1 MAEISPFCALY
12 YSQEK
17 VKDISLVVTPPY
29 DVISPEER
37 LRFYIRHPLN
47 IIRLILPTSP
57 LEARETLKEW
67 LKQGVFEKEHR
78 EAIYPYRQVFE
89 LEGQRYTRWGFVC
102 LLKLD
107 TIIREHE
114 HTFDEVIR
122 ERLEL
127 LEQTGIQTG
136 EVFSLYSDP
145 KGEIEALLIETEA
158 FKPRFSFKD
167 EEGVEHALWVLYDR
181 DKISKIKEMLSGQ
194 ELFLADGHH
203 RLKTARLL
211 REKRAVSGATKGL
224 EDYIL
229 AYLTGIEYEGLVIL
243 PVHRLLKGLNSTRLE
258 VLRRN
263 LEENFFSKQI
273 TTEAIPSIL
282 REGEGMVFWER
293 GKKPLMISPKRPLPE
308 PFGKLDPWVIDE
320 LLLKGLGGEVLYV
333 KDTREAFEALENGM
347 VQVLFLLRPVSP
359 KDVAEVA
366 KRGLLMPKKSTYFY
380 PKVPTGLVLFQ
391 VFELDGD
398 NP

>member
-37 LRFYIRHPLN
+37 LKFYIRHPLN
-47 IIRLILPTSP
+47 VIRLILPDSP
-57 LEARETLKEW
+57 VEARETLKEW
-67 LKQGVFEKEHR
+67 LKQGVFEKEQQ
-78 EAIYPYRQVFE
+78 EAIYPYKQVFDFD
-89 LEGQRYTRWGFVC
+89 GQRYTRWGFVC

-136 EVFSLYSDP
+136 EIFSLYSDP
-145 KGEIEALLIETEA
+145 EGEIETLLTEVEAL
-158 FKPRFSFKD
+158 KPRFSFKD
-167 EEGVEHALWVLYDR
+167 EEGVEHTLWALYDMG
-181 DKISKIKEMLSGQ
+181 KISKIKEILSGQ

-211 REKRAVSGATKGL
+211 KEKRSASGATKEL

-229 AYLTGIEYEGLVIL
+229 AYLTGIEYKGLIIL
-243 PVHRLLKGLNSTRLE
+243 PVHRFIKGLDKTRFE

-263 LEENFFSKQI
+263 LEENFSFKQI

-282 REGEGMVFWER
+282 RERKGMVFWEK
-293 GKKPLMISPKRPLPE
+293 GKKPLIILPKRQLPE
-308 PFGKLDPWVIDE
+308 PFGKIDPWVIDE
-320 LLLKGLGGEVLYV
+320 LLLKGVEGEVLYV
-333 KDTREAFEALENGM
+333 KDTRQAFEALENGM
-347 VQVLFLLRPVSP
+347 AQVLFLLRPVSP
-359 KDVAEVA
+359 KEVAEVA
-366 KRGLLMPKKSTYFY
+366 KRGLLMPKKSTYFH

-391 VFELDGD
+391 VFELYGD

>member
-12 YSQEK
+12 YSPEK

-37 LRFYIRHPLN
+37 LKFYIRHPLN
-47 IIRLILPTSP
+47 VIRLILPNSP
-57 LEARETLKEW
+57 LEARETLKQW
-67 LKQGVFEKEHR
+67 LSQGVFEREHH
-78 EAIYPYRQVFE
+78 EAIYPYRQVFSY
-89 LEGQRYTRWGFVC
+89 EGRKLKRWGFIC

-114 HTFDEVIR
+114 HTFEEVVR

-127 LEQTGIQTG
+127 LEHTGIQTG

-145 KGEIEALLIETEA
+145 KGEIEALLSKVEA
-158 FKPRFSFKD
+158 LEPRFSFKD
-167 EEGVEHALWVLYDR
+167 EEGVEHTLWAVYDQEE
-181 DKISKIKEMLSGQ
+181 ISKIKGKLSDQ

-211 REKRAVSGATKGL
+211 RERRLASGKNRGL

-229 AYLTGIEYEGLVIL
+229 AYLTGMEYEGLVIL
-243 PVHRLLKGLNSTRLE
+243 PVHRLLKGLDGTRLE
-258 VLRRN
+258 ALRKN
-263 LEENFFSKQI
+263 LMENFSCQETSK
-273 TTEAIPSIL
+273 EAIPTIL
-282 REGEGMVFWER
+282 MEGKGMVFWEKDR
-293 GKKPLMISPKRPLPE
+293 NPLMIRPKRDLPY
-308 PFGKLDPWVIDE
+308 PFGRIDPWVIDE
-320 LLLKGLGGEVLYV
+320 LVLKGLQGEVSYV
-333 KDTREAFEALENGM
+333 KETDEALKALEDG
-347 VQVLFLLRPVSP
+347 VAQAVFLLRAVNPRE
-359 KDVAEVA
+359 VAEVA

-380 PKVPTGLVLFQ
+380 PKVPTGLVFFQ

>member
-1 MAEISPFCALY
+1 MAEISPLCALY
-12 YSQEK
+12 YSKEK

-47 IIRLILPTSP
+47 VIRLILPNSP
-57 LEARETLKEW
+57 IEARETLKEW

-89 LEGQRYTRWGFVC
+89 FDGQRYTRWGFVC

-145 KGEIEALLIETEA
+145 EGEIETLLAQVEVLE
-158 FKPRFSFKD
+158 PRFSFRD
-167 EEGVEHALWVLYDR
+167 EEGVEHTLWALYDR
-181 DKISKIKEMLSGQ
+181 ERISKIKEILSGQ

-211 REKRAVSGATKGL
+211 REKRSASGATKGF

-229 AYLTGIEYEGLVIL
+229 AYLTGIEYRGLIIL
-243 PVHRLLKGLNSTRLE
+243 PVHRLLKGLDRTKLE

-263 LEENFFSKQI
+263 LEENFSFKEI
-273 TTEAIPSIL
+273 ATEAISSIL
-282 REGEGMVFWER
+282 RQGEGMVFWEK
-293 GKKPLMISPKRPLPE
+293 GKKPLMILPKRQLPE
-308 PFGKLDPWVIDE
+308 PFGRLDPWVVDE
-320 LLLKGLGGEVLYV
+320 TLLKGLGGEVLYV
-333 KDTREAFEALENGM
+333 KDTREAFEALQNGM
-347 VQVLFLLRPVSP
+347 VQVILLLRPVSP
-359 KDVAEVA
+359 KEVAEVA

-380 PKVPTGLVLFQ
+380 PKIPTGLVLFQ